1 MARRVIVRSRNLNT
15 SIARLEQQINNG
27 WKTIWKDHLDDL
39 KDIATYIEEDAKD
52 LVPVD
57 TGKLK
62 ESIHVWVSGSNRW
75 QYLIAQATAKNIH
88 RTGFDYALIQEEN
101 ESYEHT
107 VGQAHYLAQPFIE
120 EVQSYFES
128 IGGNDKLWIDGDWAE
143 DIYNYQPK
151 QRRP

>member
-1 MARRVIVRSRNLNT
+1 M
-15 SIARLEQQINNG
+15 
-27 WKTIWKDHLDDL
+27 
-39 KDIATYIEEDAKD
+39 
-52 LVPVD
+52 D
-57 TGKLK
+57 TGKLR

>member
-101 ESYEHT
+101 M
-107 VGQAHYLAQPFIE
+107 
-120 EVQSYFES
+120 
-128 IGGNDKLWIDGDWAE
+128 
-143 DIYNYQPK
+143 
-151 QRRP
+151 